1 MTLRDLL
8 RDIVA
13 ELDADG
19 GGFRTNEAANLLYA
33 KASEG
38 RADIPPLIERLA
50 RRGAREEVASFRPE
64 RTATKRMAETVL
76 VGQRDLAELAEGF
89 DHWVTEIAALDEGCD
104 AVRKR
109 VLRMTYPE
117 FIQMIALREEK
128 AAQMREQARRARKV
142 LAEHP
147 EWQDTPSMTLAEVL
161 GVDEAA

>member
-1 MTLRDLL
+1 MTLLDLV
-8 RDIVA
+8 RGIVA

-38 RADIPPLIERLA
+38 RGDIPSLVERLA
-50 RRGAREEVASFRPE
+50 RRGAREEVAGFRPTRE
-64 RTATKRMAETVL
+64 AAKRMYEQVAA
-76 VGQRDLAELAEGF
+76 GQRDMGELAGDF
-89 DHWVTEIAALDEGCD
+89 DHWISDIAALDEGYD

-117 FIQMIALREEK
+117 FIQMIELREHK
-128 AAQMREQARRARKV
+128 AAQMREYARRARKI

-147 EWQDTPSMTLAEVL
+147 EWQADPSMVLADVL
-161 GVDEAA
+161 GVSE

>member
-1 MTLRDLL
+1 MTLLDLV
-8 RDIVA
+8 RGIVT

-38 RADIPPLIERLA
+38 RGDIPQLVERLA
-50 RRGAREEVASFRPE
+50 RRGAREEVANFRPE
-64 RTATKRMAETVL
+64 RDATKRVAEAVIA
-76 VGQRDLAELAEGF
+76 GQREFAELADGF
-89 DHWVTEIAALDEGCD
+89 DHWVSEIAALDEGPD

-117 FIQMIALREEK
+117 FVQMIELREQK
-128 AAQMREQARRARKV
+128 AAQMREYARRARKI

-147 EWQDTPSMTLAEVL
+147 EWQETPSMMLADAL
-161 GVDEAA
+161 GVSE

>member
-8 RDIVA
+8 HDIVA

-33 KASEG
+33 KACDG
-38 RADIPPLIERLA
+38 HGDIPRLVERLA

-64 RTATKRMAETVL
+64 RDATRRVAESAIA
-76 VGQRDLAELAEGF
+76 GQREFAEVSDGF

-117 FIQMIALREEK
+117 FVRMIELREQK
-128 AAQMREQARRARKV
+128 ASQMREFARRARKV

-147 EWQDTPSMTLAEVL
+147 EWQDSPDMMLADVLEVS
-161 GVDEAA
+161 E

>member
-8 RDIVA
+8 RDIVS

-38 RADIPPLIERLA
+38 RGDIPGLIERLA

-64 RTATKRMAETVL
+64 REVTKRMTTDVM
-76 VGQRDLAELAEGF
+76 VGQRDLAELDQGF
-89 DHWVTEIAALDEGCD
+89 DHWITDIAALDEGCD

-109 VLRMTYPE
+109 VLRMTHPE
-117 FIQMIALREEK
+117 FLQMIELREQK
-128 AAQMREQARRARKV
+128 AAQMREYARRARKI
-142 LAEHP
+142 LTDFP
-147 EWQDTPSMTLAEVL
+147 EWADNPRMMLADVL
-161 GVDEAA
+161 GVSE

>member
-8 RDIVA
+8 HDIVA

-33 KASEG
+33 KACDG
-38 RADIPPLIERLA
+38 RADIPPLVERLA

-64 RTATKRMAETVL
+64 RAAAKRVAAEVVL
-76 VGQRDLAELAEGF
+76 GQRDMAEMAEGF
-89 DHWVTEIAALDEGCD
+89 DHWVTEIAALDEGYD

-109 VLRMTYPE
+109 VLRMSYPE
-117 FIQMIALREEK
+117 FIRMIELREQK
-128 AAQMREQARRARKV
+128 AAQMREYARRARKV

-147 EWQDTPSMTLAEVL
+147 DWPDNPSMTLAEVL
-161 GVDEAA
+161 GVSE